1 MATLSKTLLA
11 LMGVQQGVGADVP
24 PGLLAFARLL
34 GLRPDVSA
42 QTQEQATPA
51 PAPAALVLA
60 TLLAGAFAPAR
71 SEGVGRF
78 WSGGGVPEGS
88 TLAGAGQFAS
98 GSGGAQFQNRFY
110 GQGFSDPMG
119 QIPAALRGRQAG
131 VGLFRSGGA
140 YAAHS
145 ETGRRVVAAMA
156 DRVLQRRMGGVASLG
171 SAGLSDGLDGLYARI
186 RTFQHSR
193 LVGLSGWRGDGTAEL
208 SGYTSSGLKNRA
220 VSRLGRGFAAL
231 QPHGGG
237 QVGAF
242 LDQSCFVPPPAEAH
256 FAGQSAPVVQG
267 VAQAMVAARQQVQ
280 AQWVGSG
287 QAYLHGMGQALS
299 QARSMAARRPSLPAP
314 AVAVPL
320 LAPSSGAKENRQSYD
335 FQESF
340 LKTHARH
347 ANMGLS

>member
-42 QTQEQATPA
+42 QAQEQATPA

-60 TLLAGAFAPAR
+60 TLLAGALAPAR
-71 SEGVGRF
+71 SEGMGRF

-88 TLAGAGQFAS
+88 TLAGVGQFVS
-98 GSGGAQFQNRFY
+98 GSGGGQFQNRFY
-110 GQGFSDPMG
+110 GQGFSDLMG
-119 QIPAALRGRQAG
+119 QTPVALRGRQAG
-131 VGLFRSGGA
+131 VGRFRFGGA
-140 YAAHS
+140 YSAHS
-145 ETGRRVVAAMA
+145 ETGRRAVAAMA
-156 DRVLQRRMGGVASLG
+156 DRVLQSRMGGAGSLG
-171 SAGLSDGLDGLYARI
+171 SVGLSDGLDGLYARI

-193 LVGLSGWRGDGTAEL
+193 LVGLSGRRGDGMAEL
-208 SGYTSSGLKNRA
+208 SGDVPSSLKNLA
-220 VSRLGRGFAAL
+220 ASRLGRGFAAL

-256 FAGQSAPVVQG
+256 LAGQSGPVVQG

-280 AQWVGSG
+280 ARWAGSG

-299 QARSMAARRPSLPAP
+299 QARSMAARKPSLQVP

-320 LAPSSGAKENRQSYD
+320 LAPSSAAKENRQSYD